1 MATSIGEIKTEFK
14 ECEIAS
20 LKELIEKYTDDNGEW
35 YLRTKGD
42 ANDFVDQ
49 ILIRDYMV

>member
-20 LKELIEKYTDDNGEW
+20 LKELPLSI
-35 YLRTKGD
+35 KGS
-42 ANDFVDQ
+42 VP
-49 ILIRDYMV
+49 